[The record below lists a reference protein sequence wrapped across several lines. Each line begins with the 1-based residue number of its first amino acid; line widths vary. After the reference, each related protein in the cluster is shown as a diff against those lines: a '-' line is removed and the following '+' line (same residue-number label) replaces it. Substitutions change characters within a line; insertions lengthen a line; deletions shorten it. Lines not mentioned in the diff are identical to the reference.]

1 MDDPAGAPGDKRIL
15 LKLSGEMLAGG
26 KGLGIDAGVL
36 ERVAAELVE
45 ATRAGAQIGVVVG
58 GGNIFRGITAGAIDR
73 VQGDH
78 MGMLATVINALALQD
93 AVKRAGCPAHVMTA
107 LEIQRVA
114 EPFEKRAA
122 IAHLD
127 AGAVVIFAA
136 GTGCP
141 FFSTDTA
148 AALRA
153 AEIDA
158 VALFKGTK
166 VDGVYDKDPVEH
178 SDARRYERI
187 SYEQVLRGQLRV
199 MDITA
204 TSLCMDNRIP
214 VIVFDMSVPG
224 NLARVLRG
232 EPIGTRVGSH
242 AAEPS
247 TASTARE

>member
-1 MDDPAGAPGDKRIL
+1 MDDPAGAQGKRVL

-36 ERVAAELVE
+36 ERVAAEL
-45 ATRAGAQIGVVVG
+45 ADAALAGFQVGVVVG

-93 AVKRAGCPAHVMTA
+93 AIKRAGCAAQVMTA
-107 LEIQRVA
+107 LTIQRVA

-122 IAHLD
+122 VAQLE

-153 AEIDA
+153 AEIGA
-158 VALFKGTK
+158 QRLLKGTK
-166 VDGVYDKDPVEH
+166 VDGVYDKDPVKH
-178 SDARRYERI
+178 ADAVRYDRI
-187 SYEQVLRGQLRV
+187 SYDRVVRDKLRV

-204 TSLCMDNRIP
+204 TSICMDNLIP
-214 VIVFDMSVPG
+214 IMVFDMSCPG
-224 NLARVLRG
+224 NLARVLAG
-232 EPIGTRVGSH
+232 EPIGTRVGDF
-242 AAEPS
+242 ADEPF
-247 TASTARE
+247 TT

>member
-1 MDDPAGAPGDKRIL
+1 MDESAGASGERVL
-15 LKLSGEMLAGG
+15 LKLSGELLAGG
-26 KGLGIDAGVL
+26 QGLGIDAGIL
-36 ERVAAELVE
+36 ERVAAELAE
-45 ATRAGAQIGVVVG
+45 AASGGFQVGVVVG

-93 AVKRAGCPAHVMTA
+93 AIRRAGCPAAVMTA
-107 LEIQRVA
+107 LDLQRVA

-122 IAHLD
+122 VAHLE

-153 AEIDA
+153 AEIGA
-158 VALFKGTK
+158 QRLLKGTK
-166 VDGVYDKDPVEH
+166 VDGVYDKDPVKH
-178 SDARRYERI
+178 ADAVRYERI
-187 SYEQVLRGQLRV
+187 SYERVVRDRLRV

-204 TSLCMDNRIP
+204 TSICMDNHIP
-214 VIVFDMSVPG
+214 VMVFDMTCPG
-224 NLARVLRG
+224 NLARALQG
-232 EPIGTRVGSH
+232 EPIGTIVGDLD
-242 AAEPS
+242 AGPS
-247 TASTARE
+247 TT

>member
-1 MDDPAGAPGDKRIL
+1 MDEPAGAQGPRRIL

-36 ERVAAELVE
+36 ERVAGELV
-45 ATRAGAQIGVVVG
+45 RAVRGGVQVGVVVG

-78 MGMLATVINALALQD
+78 MGMLATVINALAVQD
-93 AVKRAGCPAHVMTA
+93 AVKRAGCPSVVMTA
-107 LEIQRVA
+107 LDIQRVA
-114 EPFEKRAA
+114 EPFEKKAA
-122 IAHLD
+122 VAHLE

-153 AEIDA
+153 AEIGAD
-158 VALFKGTK
+158 LLLKGTK

-178 SDARRYERI
+178 ADAVRYDRI
-187 SYEQVLRGQLRV
+187 SYEQVVRDKLRV

-204 TSLCMDNRIP
+204 TSICMDNRLPIM
-214 VIVFDMSVPG
+214 VFDMSTPG
-224 NLARVLRG
+224 NLARVLAG
-232 EPIGTRVGSH
+232 EPIGTQVGSFE
-242 AAEPS
+242 AAEP
-247 TASTARE
+247 TP